1 MTITSLS
8 FSFVQYTSTVA
19 TADARAAAPALT
31 PAPQPVAQDSCHGGG
46 CDSPRRSPLFR
57 ALKDALLEMT
67 RSALP
72 AVASSTASTPST
84 AGAAAASTAAT
95 STTAGTAQATPSAEA
110 AAAPAAAPD
119 HEHAMMD
126 FARALM
132 QALRSGFQQGRGDDG
147 EHEGRGRHH
156 HHHHHGHRGWG
167 DPAQRVDG
175 LAQRVGAAPA
185 PGMPAPDTS
194 VAPTPTPSS
203 AVAPAAPASATTPA
217 PAPMGDVTLEPAVAG
232 AASAAAGSQNAV
244 IFVASISIQQTAA
257 AAAASPFG
265 TLLNAFAGLQQAM
278 GKPVASGDSLRSE
291 LSAFLQSL
299 AQRLRGEDPA
309 TAEAATQPGALLSVA
324 A

>member
-1 MTITSLS
+1 MTITSLT
-8 FSFVQYTSTVA
+8 FSFVQYTSTA
-19 TADARAAAPALT
+19 AMADARAVAPASA

-67 RSALP
+67 RATQP
-72 AVASSTASTPST
+72 TAASSTASSPST
-84 AGAAAASTAAT
+84 SGAAAASTGAAT
-95 STTAGTAQATPSAEA
+95 STSAAAAQSAPATEAAGA
-110 AAAPAAAPD
+110 AAAPD
-119 HEHAMMD
+119 LEHALID

-132 QALRSGFQQGRGDDG
+132 QALRSGLQQGRGDDG
-147 EHEGRGRHH
+147 EHEDRGQRH

-175 LAQRVGAAPA
+175 LAQRFGGASASVTPVPDTPVAPA
-185 PGMPAPDTS
+185 PT
-194 VAPTPTPSS
+194 TSS
-203 AVAPAAPASATTPA
+203 AVAPAAPASVTAL
-217 PAPMGDVTLEPAVAG
+217 APMGDGTPEPAVAG
-232 AASAAAGSQNAV
+232 AAPAAAGSQDAV
-244 IFVASISIQQTAA
+244 IVVASISIGQTAA
-257 AAAASPFG
+257 AAPVSPFG
-265 TLLNAFAGLQQAM
+265 TLLSAFAGLQRAV

-309 TAEAATQPGALLSVA
+309 TAEAATRPGALLSVA

>member
-8 FSFVQYTSTVA
+8 FSFVQYTSTAA

-31 PAPQPVAQDSCHGGG
+31 PASQPVAQDSCHGGG

-84 AGAAAASTAAT
+84 AGAAAASTAAAT
-95 STTAGTAQATPSAEA
+95 STTAGTAQATPLAEA

-119 HEHAMMD
+119 LEHAMMD

-203 AVAPAAPASATTPA
+203 AVAPAASASATT

-299 AQRLRGEDPA
+299 AKRLRGEDPA